1 MYKQKKE
8 NVLNSSP
15 NLLNL
20 VLNLDLQINSIL
32 TQLSNAIG
40 IITLKGV

>member
-32 TQLSNAIG
+32 TQLLNAKG